1 VPPSS
6 SLASGHDRAI
16 AIRVPPAST
25 VAPERH
31 LARRKVAEIPLL
43 RARNPRHARCIDT
56 LVMASQTHLV
66 LRLAALA
73 LLVAVAVWPRSRSV
87 AHAPRE
93 ERAHELVRTSVPHT
107 LETAARA
114 LRHRTAAPE
123 VVADVDEAALTN

>member
-1 VPPSS
+1 V
-6 SLASGHDRAI
+6 
-16 AIRVPPAST
+16 
-25 VAPERH
+25 VAGRH
-31 LARRKVAEIPLL
+31 LARKIPAEIVVSD
-43 RARNPRHARCIDT
+43 ARNPRHARCIDT
-56 LVMASQTHLV
+56 IVMASQTHLV

-73 LLVAVAVWPRSRSV
+73 LLVTVAVWPRSRSV

-114 LRHRTAAPE
+114 LRYRAAAPE